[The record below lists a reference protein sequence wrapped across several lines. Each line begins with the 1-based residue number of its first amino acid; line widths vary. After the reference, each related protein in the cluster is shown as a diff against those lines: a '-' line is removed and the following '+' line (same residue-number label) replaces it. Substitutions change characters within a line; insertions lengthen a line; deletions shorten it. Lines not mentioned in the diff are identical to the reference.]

1 MKKYSEQTKLDAVE
15 AYRSGHL
22 GVRATAK
29 QMNVSVSSLRKWV
42 AGYQAHGV
50 AGVQA
55 KRRGLYSLEF
65 KLAVLQRVRDENLSN
80 RQASA
85 LFNIR
90 NFNIIAAWERA
101 YEADGM
107 AGLDSRRAGR
117 RRSSTQA
124 APVPLPQLPGDDD
137 KRSREDLLDELNSLR
152 AENAYLKK
160 VEALVR
166 SQMTSAQSKGRKS

>member
-1 MKKYSEQTKLDAVE
+1 LEKYSEQTKLDAVE
-15 AYRSGHL
+15 AYRSGQL
-22 GVRATAK
+22 GLNATAK
-29 QMNVSVSSLRKWV
+29 QMNVGVSSLRKWV
-42 AGYQAHGV
+42 AGYQANGV
-50 AGVQA
+50 AGVQG
-55 KRRGLYSLEF
+55 KRRELYNLEF
-65 KLAVLQRVRDENLSN
+65 KLAVLQRARDENLSN
-80 RQASA
+80 RQAAA

-117 RRSSTQA
+117 RKSSTEA
-124 APVPLPQLPGDDD
+124 APVPLPQLGDDD
-137 KRSREDLLDELNSLR
+137 DTRSREDLLDELNSLR

-166 SQMTSAQSKGRKS
+166 SQTTSAQSKGRKS